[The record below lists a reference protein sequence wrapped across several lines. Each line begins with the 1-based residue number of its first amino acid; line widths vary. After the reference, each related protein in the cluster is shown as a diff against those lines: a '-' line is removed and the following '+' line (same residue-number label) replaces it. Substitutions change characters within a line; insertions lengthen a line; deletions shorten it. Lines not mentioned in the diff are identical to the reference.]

1 MMRSLYSAI
10 SGLKNHQVKM
20 DVIGNN
26 IANVNTPGYKRSRV
40 SFATEL
46 SQTLKGASAPSPAQG
61 GTNAMQVG
69 LGVRIG
75 SIDQIMT
82 QGSSQSTGKA
92 TDMMLQGTG
101 FFVLNNNGQQ
111 VYTRAGG
118 FGQDSDG
125 TLIDPATGAKVQGFS
140 WGEDDTTPVT
150 WGAASDIRFKLGDVL
165 ATDSFF
171 PIPESPDSN
180 LLING
185 ALTAAHIYDGSTTGL
200 IGAQNLTID
209 GMTRVTGTPLS
220 GQFSFDPI
228 QGYITFASDCDPSVT
243 PLTVHFQD
251 PSDDGTSNSPAIID
265 NTDAAA
271 GPPAVYGTVIVAY
284 PPKPGAIVYN
294 IGAAGPVPY
303 TYSDSDTPNDGQYT
317 LKTLNDGTYQIT
329 FGVKDAGRPAETD
342 PDDGSISTAAV
353 TTHTLTEATTAISYD
368 FTNKAHTLSD
378 FSIDQSGVITGV
390 YSNGVDSVTHKIAQ
404 IAVASFANDAGL
416 QNVGGNF
423 FTTTNNSGMASIG
436 AAGED
441 GRASIVSN
449 SIEMSNVDLSTEFT
463 DMIVTQR
470 GFQANSRVITV
481 SDTLLEELINLKR

>member
-26 IANVNTPGYKRSRV
+26 IANVNTAGFKRSRV

-69 LGVRIG
+69 LGMRIG

-125 TLIDPATGAKVQGFS
+125 NLIDPATGAKVQGFS
-140 WGEDDTTPVT
+140 WGADDTTPVT
-150 WGAASDIRFKLGDVL
+150 WGAASDIRFKIGDVL
-165 ATDSFF
+165 ATDGFY
-171 PIPESPDSN
+171 PIPEE
-180 LLING
+180 
-185 ALTAAHIYDGSTTGL
+185 TTGTITGTGTAL
-200 IGAQNLTID
+200 DPYKTTALNAENFTID
-209 GMTRVTGTPLS
+209 GMTRVSIGATPGS
-220 GQFSFDPI
+220 GQFSYNP
-228 QGYITFASDCDPSVT
+228 GTGEITFASDFNTDLTTLDVHYVDYAGNNSNTTTVT
-243 PLTVHFQD
+243 PDSATQVTVD
-251 PSDDGTSNSPAIID
+251 
-265 NTDAAA
+265 
-271 GPPAVYGTVIVAY
+271 Y
-284 PPKPGAIVYN
+284 PPLPGATVYIGN
-294 IGAAGPVPY
+294 TPGAAY
-303 TYSDSDTPNDGQYT
+303 TLSTSDSPGNGEYT
-317 LKTLNDGTYQIT
+317 VEAVGGKYQIT
-329 FGVKDAGRPAETD
+329 FAGLQA
-342 PDDGSISTAAV
+342 DG
-353 TTHTLTEATTAISYD
+353 TTATPDLSTTPPPISYD
-368 FTNKAHTLSD
+368 FTNKPHTLTD

-390 YSNGVDSVTHKIAQ
+390 YSNGEDAVTHKIAQ

-423 FTTTNNSGMASIG
+423 FTTTNNSGVATIG

-449 SIEMSNVDLSTEFT
+449 NIEMSNVDLSTEFT

>member
-26 IANVNTPGYKRSRV
+26 IANVNTAGFKRSRV

-69 LGVRIG
+69 LGMRIG

-140 WGEDDTTPVT
+140 WGADDTTPVT

-171 PIPESPDSN
+171 PIPESDNTKVLDDIADLTNTSPN
-180 LLING
+180 LFTHADLE
-185 ALTAAHIYDGSTTGL
+185 
-200 IGAQNLTID
+200 GAQNLTID
-209 GMTRVTGTPLS
+209 GMTRVSGTPSS

-228 QGYITFASDCDPSVT
+228 HGIVTFASDFAPT
-243 PLTVHFQD
+243 ATNPLTIHFQD
-251 PSDDGTSNSPAIID
+251 PSDDGTGTSNSPAIID
-265 NTDAAA
+265 TVDPDPTNDIL
-271 GPPAVYGTVIVAY
+271 GTVIVAY
-284 PPKPGAIVYN
+284 PPKPGATVYN
-294 IGAAGPVPY
+294 NGTIPY
-303 TYSDSDTPNDGQYT
+303 TYTSSDTPEDGQYT
-317 LKTLNDGTYQIT
+317 IKTLSGGKYQIT
-329 FGVKDAGRPAETD
+329 FGENDAGSPAYTNATGVTV
-342 PDDGSISTAAV
+342 PAV
-353 TTHTLTEATTAISYD
+353 TTHTPTVDTTSISYD
-368 FTNKAHTLSD
+368 FINKPHALTD

-390 YSNGVDSVTHKIAQ
+390 YSNGEDSVTHKIAQ

-449 SIEMSNVDLSTEFT
+449 NIEMSNVDLSTEFT

>member
-69 LGVRIG
+69 LGMRIG

-92 TDMMLQGTG
+92 TDMMLQGNG

-125 TLIDPATGAKVQGFS
+125 TLIDPATGAKVQGYS
-140 WGEDDTTPVT
+140 WGEDDTTPVS
-150 WGAASDIRFKLGDVL
+150 WGAASDIRFKIGDVL
-165 ATDSFF
+165 ATDNGM
-171 PIPESPDSN
+171 PIEEQTLPVTP
-180 LLING
+180 IV
-185 ALTAAHIYDGSTTGL
+185 AAAPPSTLPTLTTGE
-200 IGAQNLTID
+200 IGAQNLTIE
-209 GMTRVTGTPLS
+209 GMTRVPDGTTPAS
-220 GQFSFDPI
+220 GQYSFNPI
-228 QGYITFASDCDPSVT
+228 NGIVTFASDMAVSATPSLTIRYVDPTTIKNTSG
-243 PLTVHFQD
+243 
-251 PSDDGTSNSPAIID
+251 GT
-265 NTDAAA
+265 T
-271 GPPAVYGTVIVAY
+271 AVVDY

-294 IGAAGPVPY
+294 NSPSAPVAY
-303 TYSDSDTPNDGQYT
+303 KLSTSDTPGDLEYT
-317 LKTLNDGTYQIT
+317 VKETNGEYVIT
-329 FGVKDAGRPAETD
+329 FGTD
-342 PDDGSISTAAV
+342 GAATPGPTSVTA
-353 TTHTLTEATTAISYD
+353 TISYD
-368 FTNKAHTLSD
+368 FTNAPHTLTD

-416 QNVGGNF
+416 MNVGGNF